1 LRIPACRGIYTEQTP
16 KIGIRVSLPILD
28 ARRRGTVFL
37 EQSVRSIINPPE
49 STGMGFWS
57 VNPYVGCEFGCRYC
71 YARFAHRYVVERA
84 RDAGRIGPAEFRDL
98 RGASGWEAFER
109 RIFVKRRRDVLE
121 ALERDLLRIRRRRDA
136 GPPSI
141 AIGTATDP
149 YQPAERRFRITRSIL
164 ERLNRTHGLHIG
176 IVTKSTL
183 VGRDAPLLVELARR
197 HLVTVHVSLIATD
210 ERLVRAIEPRS
221 PLPAARLRA
230 VGRLVAAGVNAGVFV
245 APILPGITD
254 GREALTSLLAAAR
267 DAGARFAQ
275 RSVLRLYP
283 GVRPPF
289 FDVLRRHFPHLL
301 DRYRSAYA
309 HSMDASAAYRDAV
322 RTRFHQVAEE
332 IGIPTEPPG
341 REEPEPHAVQLGLFE
356 AAS

>member
-1 LRIPACRGIYTEQTP
+1 MA
-16 KIGIRVSLPILD
+16 LPILD

-37 EQSVRSIINPPE
+37 EQSVRSIANPPE

-84 RDAGRIGPAEFRDL
+84 RDAGQIGPAEFREL
-98 RGASGWEAFER
+98 RGPAGWEAFER
-109 RIFVKRRRDVLE
+109 RIFVKRRGDVLR
-121 ALERDLLRIRRRRDA
+121 ALERDLARILRRRDA
-136 GPPSI
+136 VPSI

-149 YQPAERRFRITRSIL
+149 YQPAERRFRVTRAIL
-164 ERLNRTHGLHIG
+164 ERIGRARGLHIG

-183 VGRDAPLLVELARR
+183 VVRDAPLLAELARR
-197 HLVTVHVSLIATD
+197 HTVTVHVSLISTNA
-210 ERLVRAIEPRS
+210 RLVRAIEPRS

-245 APILPGITD
+245 APVLPGLTD
-254 GREALTSLLAAAR
+254 GRDALVRLLTAAR

-283 GVRPPF
+283 AVRAPF
-289 FDVLRRHFPHLL
+289 FDVIGRRFPDLL
-301 DRYRSAYA
+301 ERYRVAYA
-309 HSMDASAAYRDAV
+309 HATDAPAAYRDAL
-322 RTRFHQVAEE
+322 RTRFYEVADAV
-332 IGIPTEPPG
+332 GIATEPPAC
-341 REEPEPHAVQLGLFE
+341 EAPEPQAVQLGLFE